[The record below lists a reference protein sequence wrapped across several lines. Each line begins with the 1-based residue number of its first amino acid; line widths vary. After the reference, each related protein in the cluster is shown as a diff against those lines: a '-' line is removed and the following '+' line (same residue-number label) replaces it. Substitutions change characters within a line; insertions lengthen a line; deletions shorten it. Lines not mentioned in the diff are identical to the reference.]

1 MDKPIRGSILVGLL
15 AAPLLFLGTTAQGM
29 DGSPR
34 TSSGGGNPNLVYAC
48 VRKGDGYVRIVGP
61 RDRCHRW
68 ERALT
73 WVREVPPPAPAPTP
87 GPGPSGSGVE
97 VVDSAGTVLGPVVS
111 MNMGFPVVALRTA
124 SNVVFT
130 LTVSSNGFQSPDA
143 VFYGGD
149 QCTGTP
155 YLIPTGS
162 PVAAAA
168 VDAQGRVLVDDG
180 STAPGPVNL
189 ATYFDPGMGM
199 CFTFG
204 STASAVPG
212 TFVLEAGNFQRPF
225 KVR

>member
-15 AAPLLFLGTTAQGM
+15 AAPLLLLGTTAQGM

-34 TSSGGGNPNLVYAC
+34 TSSGGGSTNLIYAC
-48 VRKGDGYVRIVGP
+48 VRKGDGYVRIVGA

-73 WVREVPPPAPAPTP
+73 WVREVPTPAPAPTP
-87 GPGPSGSGVE
+87 GPGTGSGVE
-97 VVDSAGTVLGPVVS
+97 VVDSAGTVLGPVVGI
-111 MNMGFPVVALRTA
+111 NMAFPVVALRTA
-124 SNVVFT
+124 SNAVFT
-130 LTVSSNGFQSPDA
+130 LTVSSNGFLSPDA
-143 VFYGGD
+143 VFYSGD
-149 QCTGTP
+149 QCTGTA

-189 ATYFDPGMGM
+189 ATYFDPSMGM

-204 STASAVPG
+204 GTTSAVPG
-212 TFVLEAGNFQRPF
+212 TFALEVGNFQRPF